1 MKPSSF
7 LYAVRQGFKNIG
19 RNKMFSIASVATMTA
34 CIFLFGVLFSV
45 IMNVDSVRRDIE
57 EKVGVTVFFVEGT
70 SEERIAEIGEEIR
83 KIDHVTEVTYTSA
96 DEAWENYKA
105 EHFASNPSLAE
116 GFKENPLTNSSSYTV
131 LVDKIE
137 RQKAVV
143 DAIGKIDGVR
153 QINQSSAAVQNLAG
167 FNRIFTGVSIAI
179 IVVLLVVSAILIAN
193 AVSMGVEA
201 RSKEISIMKLIG
213 ATDTFVRAPF
223 VVEGLILGLIGTV
236 LPLTLLY
243 IVYNGLIRGLLQRLG
258 FMGRIGDVL
267 TGAGHVFA
275 VLAPI
280 GLILGLGIGLI
291 GARITLKRHLDV

>member
-116 GFKENPLTNSSSYTV
+116 GFKENPLANSSSYTV
-131 LVDKIE
+131 LV
-137 RQKAVV
+137 
-143 DAIGKIDGVR
+143 VR

-236 LPLTLLY
+236 LPLTE
-243 IVYNGLIRGLLQRLG
+243 
-258 FMGRIGDVL
+258 
-267 TGAGHVFA
+267 
-275 VLAPI
+275 
-280 GLILGLGIGLI
+280 
-291 GARITLKRHLDV
+291 